1 MKQRVITGLIMGL
14 ILIPLL
20 AIKEIQ
26 FLFEAVMLL
35 GVMVASNEII
45 NLSKNIKKTPI
56 TNRIIIILLTVLVYL
71 AVVFE
76 CTNNENVVLIKYP
89 FGLGPTSIVV
99 MLVLLTLMV
108 FSKDFDGVELGRAFT
123 AICYSGICLGALG
136 SLRIIGVR
144 FIAYLFMV
152 TMCTDIFAYF
162 GGYLFGKHKMAP
174 VISPKKTW
182 EGAIVGS
189 AVAVLLATLFAVFY
203 GNIFEGKSLNL
214 FQTAGL
220 FLDIKGTWLV
230 VITVLITLG
239 MSICGQ
245 IGDLVASRL
254 KRTYDVK
261 DYSNLFPGHGGVMD
275 RFDSAMFAALIMVII
290 FIIF

>member
-26 FLFEAVMLL
+26 FLFEAVMIL
-35 GVMVASNEII
+35 GVMVASNEIV

-56 TNRIIIILLTVLVYL
+56 INRIIIILLSVLVYL
-71 AVVFE
+71 AVVYE
-76 CTNNENVVLIKYP
+76 CTNNKNVTLIKYP

-99 MLVLLTLMV
+99 MLVLLTLTV
-108 FSKDFDGVELGRAFT
+108 VSKDFDGADLSRAFT

-152 TMCTDIFAYF
+152 TMSTDIFAYF

-182 EGAIVGS
+182 EGFV
-189 AVAVLLATLFAVFY
+189 
-203 GNIFEGKSLNL
+203 
-214 FQTAGL
+214 
-220 FLDIKGTWLV
+220 
-230 VITVLITLG
+230 
-239 MSICGQ
+239 
-245 IGDLVASRL
+245 
-254 KRTYDVK
+254 
-261 DYSNLFPGHGGVMD
+261 GGVVLS
-275 RFDSAMFAALIMVII
+275 FVCLTLIH
-290 FIIF
+290 FFELL